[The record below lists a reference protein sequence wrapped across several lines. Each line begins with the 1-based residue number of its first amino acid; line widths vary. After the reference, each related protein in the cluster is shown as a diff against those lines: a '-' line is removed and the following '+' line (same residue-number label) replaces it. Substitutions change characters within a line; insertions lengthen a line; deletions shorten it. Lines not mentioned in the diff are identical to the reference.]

1 MRTQILSLGLI
12 VSIASILAGCG
23 TSIALYYK
31 VNDKVNTALTDENSP
46 PERAVTTNVI
56 IDLGNWR
63 LEALSASPN
72 NDFLALGMFND
83 SGSQDE
89 GKLEIYNRFGQ
100 SLNRIFTNQNLI
112 DMIESSTTATYPSS
126 GVAMNPFALGYQ
138 DDSILIVHIQPIFS
152 NDSTLL
158 DVEMKIDLK
167 TELVFGTPI
176 FFKRTQR
183 PSFPVHPSKTQYDF
197 TVMNGEM
204 FVDGDKIDG
213 LPNNIDPD
221 PSLHDEVAVN

>member
-12 VSIASILAGCG
+12 VSIASILAGCD

-31 VNDKVNTALTDENSP
+31 VNDKVNTALTDDNSP
-46 PERAVTTNVI
+46 PQRAVPTNVV

-72 NDFLALGMFND
+72 NDFLALGMFHNNVK
-83 SGSQDE
+83 E

-100 SLNRIFTNQNLI
+100 SLNRIFDNDNLI
-112 DMIESSTTATYPSS
+112 SMILSNTSGTQYPSD
-126 GVAMNPFALGYQ
+126 VAMNPFELGYQ
-138 DDSILIVHIQPIFS
+138 NDSILIVHIQPIS
-152 NDSTLL
+152 SIDTTLK

-167 TELVFGTPI
+167 TQLVVGTPI
-176 FFKRTQR
+176 FFIRTQR
-183 PSFPVHPSKTQYDF
+183 PSFPVHRSKTKYNF

-204 FVDGDKIDG
+204 FVDGKKILG
-213 LPNNIDPD
+213 LPNNIDSN
-221 PSLHDEVAVN
+221 SLTHDEVAVN

>member
-31 VNDKVNTALTDENSP
+31 VNDKVNTALTDVNSP

-100 SLNRIFTNQNLI
+100 SLNRIFNNQDLI

-126 GVAMNPFALGYQ
+126 GVAMNPFELGYQ

-167 TELVFGTPI
+167 TELVVGTPI